1 MEARE
6 SSGPGARMVR
16 HPQVVSRLVNTSEMS
31 GETIAARAYEACTN
45 DEMQEGDE
53 SRRILGTLKRY
64 FASRDDVVVA
74 FLFGSHARG
83 KATRRSDV
91 DVAAYFAGA
100 YDLTRVNGVAG
111 ELEALLHK
119 DVDLIVLNEAN
130 ASVAWAALRGVPLVV
145 RDRIFYLRY
154 MLDVSREAE
163 DFSELLHDMWRLRR
177 AHRRTT
183 KHNHVEG

>member
-1 MEARE
+1 
-6 SSGPGARMVR
+6 MVR
-16 HPQVVSRLVNTSEMS
+16 HPQVVSRPVNTREMS
-31 GETIAARAYEACTN
+31 GETIVARAYEACTN

-53 SRRILGTLKRY
+53 SKGILGTLKRY

-91 DVAAYFAGA
+91 DVAVYFAGA
-100 YDLTRVNGVAG
+100 HDLTRINGVTG
-111 ELEALLHK
+111 ELEALIHK

-130 ASVAWAALRGVPLVV
+130 ASVAWAALRGIPLVV
-145 RDRIFYLRY
+145 RDRAFYLQY

-163 DFSELLHDMWRLRR
+163 DFSELLYDLWRLRR
-177 AHRRTT
+177 ARRRTA
-183 KHNHVEG
+183 KHSHVEG

>member
-1 MEARE
+1 M
-6 SSGPGARMVR
+6 
-16 HPQVVSRLVNTSEMS
+16 NTSEMS
-31 GETIAARAYEACTN
+31 GETIAARAYEACTEACTS
-45 DEMQEGDE
+45 DEMHEGDE

-83 KATRRSDV
+83 RATRRSDV
-91 DVAAYFAGA
+91 DVAVYFAGA
-100 YDLTRVNGVAG
+100 HDLARINGVAG

-130 ASVAWAALRGVPLVV
+130 ASVAWAALRGIPLVI
-145 RDRIFYLRY
+145 RDRAFYLQY

-163 DFSELLHDMWRLRR
+163 DFSELLYDLWGLRR
-177 AHRRTT
+177 AHHHTT
-183 KHNHVEG
+183 KHNHAEG